1 MWDRIIRTNVDMAN
15 SVYNPEA
22 IAIQN
27 YREFITLYNKIAE
40 KCFNSCVVDMSR
52 KALTSEEELCV
63 ENCSSKMVNVN
74 HRLMSVFMEIGPPV
88 DKQLGL
94 SGVGGS
100 LG

>member
-1 MWDRIIRTNVDMAN
+1 M
-15 SVYNPEA
+15 EA
-22 IAIQN
+22 VAIQN
-27 YREFITLYNKIAE
+27 YREFISLYNKIAE
-40 KCFNSCVVDMSR
+40 KCFDSCVVDFTR
-52 KALTSEEELCV
+52 KALIPVEENCV
-63 ENCSSKMVNVN
+63 EQCSSKMINMN

>member
-1 MWDRIIRTNVDMAN
+1 M
-15 SVYNPEA
+15 
-22 IAIQN
+22 
-27 YREFITLYNKIAE
+27 
-40 KCFNSCVVDMSR
+40 VDMSR